1 VGGQVG
7 VMALLSVGDPA
18 SRGLSEVDGQEKD
31 WPQPQLRVAFG
42 FWIANPAPWR
52 PSL

>member
-1 VGGQVG
+1 MRVAVGQ
-7 VMALLSVGDPA
+7 L
-18 SRGLSEVDGQEKD
+18 KD

-42 FWIANPAPWR
+42 LLMLNPAPWS